1 MSDNEKQESSQTSN
15 EDLYRTQ
22 IGGPPSIQVTQTI
35 KPVQCPV
42 CKTFNAAGE
51 AFCVE
56 CGLLFSSALPED
68 AFGAPPVKLPSLV
81 EENAREHFIQPGTN
95 LVGREGDIFLSDGRV
110 SRKHAEI
117 SLENN
122 TLTVKDLG
130 STNGTFVNGEKL
142 EPHLPR
148 QLRHG
153 DKVEFGGVP
162 LTVRFPEEM
171 VGEPPSPL
179 QGIEGPLQREEPPV
193 AFLVSDETKYP
204 LRSGVNTIGRRDEND
219 IVISDPYVS
228 GLHGRIEIRPE
239 EIWFTDVGSTNGTM
253 LNGSKIPPHEPVR
266 VREDDELQIGSLVYR
281 VQFVELVEE
290 ENSETSE

>member
-1 MSDNEKQESSQTSN
+1 MSDNEKQENSQDPS
-15 EDLYRTQ
+15 EDIYRTQ
-22 IGGPPSIQVTQTI
+22 IGAAPSIQVTQTI

-68 AFGAPPVKLPSLV
+68 AFGAPAVKLPCLV
-81 EENAREHFIQPGTN
+81 EENGREHFLQPGKN
-95 LVGREGDIFLSDGRV
+95 LVGREGDVFLSDGRV

-117 SLENN
+117 IFENN
-122 TLTVKDLG
+122 TLILKDLG

-142 EPHLPR
+142 EPNVPR
-148 QLRHG
+148 QLKHG

-162 LTVRFPEEM
+162 LTVQFPEEM
-171 VGEPPSPL
+171 SEEVPPPLQTQTIESPL
-179 QGIEGPLQREEPPV
+179 RGEEPPV
-193 AFLVSDETKYP
+193 AFLVSGENEFP
-204 LRSGVNTIGRRDEND
+204 IRAGVNTIGRRSEND

-228 GLHGRIEIRPE
+228 GLHGKIEVKGE
-239 EIWFTDVGSTNGTM
+239 EVWFTDVGSTNGSF

-266 VREDDELQIGSLVYR
+266 IRPEDELQLGSSVFR
-281 VQFVELVEE
+281 VRFAEKEK
-290 ENSETSE
+290 SEISE

>member
-1 MSDNEKQESSQTSN
+1 MSDNEKQENSQAPS
-15 EDLYRTQ
+15 EDIYRTQ
-22 IGGPPSIQVTQTI
+22 LGAAPSIQVTQTI

-81 EENAREHFIQPGTN
+81 EENAREHFIQPGKN
-95 LVGREGDIFLSDGRV
+95 LVGREGDVFLSDARV

-117 SLENN
+117 IFENN
-122 TLTVKDLG
+122 TLILQDLG

-142 EPHLPR
+142 EPNVPR
-148 QLRHG
+148 ELKHG

-162 LTVRFPEEM
+162 LIVQFPEEM
-171 VGEPPSPL
+171 LEAVPSPL
-179 QGIEGPLQREEPPV
+179 QTQALEKPLQEEKLPV
-193 AFLVSDETKYP
+193 AFLVSAENTYP
-204 LRSGVNTIGRRDEND
+204 LKSGVNTIGRRAEND
-219 IVISDPYVS
+219 IVLSDPYVS
-228 GLHGRIEIRPE
+228 GLHGKIEVKEE
-239 EIWFTDVGSTNGTM
+239 EIWLTDVGSTNGTF

-266 VREDDELQIGSLVYR
+266 VRPEDELQLG
-281 VQFVELVEE
+281 
-290 ENSETSE
+290 NSVFQVRFAEQEKSEISE